1 MLRLA
6 VVKLLNVWLL
16 DDDDAAAADALAA
29 VSICFFVACFVNC
42 FADDAA
48 AAAGLDSD
56 DRLES
61 GSAPQC
67 ISFPVPSAVISP
79 HSGDDGRDGA

>member
-6 VVKLLNVWLL
+6 GPGVKLL
-16 DDDDAAAADALAA
+16 DDDAAAADALAGA
-29 VSICFFVACFVNC
+29 SMCFFVACFVSC
-42 FADDAA
+42 FVDAA
-48 AAAGLDSD
+48 AVAGLDSD

-61 GSAPQC
+61 GVARGACCLS
-67 ISFPVPSAVISP
+67 SPSEALISP